1 MMKEA
6 REVPHRAID
15 LMLER
20 GVRFRLTAPLWQR
33 WLQLDWVTI
42 QPPKVGTVF
51 LILREMM
58 QYELDDLSLIVS
70 EKPTERQAEG
80 VARVVAVAILGK
92 KATDEEKIQNLT
104 NRLNEVAWDSLLELY
119 SIINQMLQIDS
130 FRNTTASLGAIAMSL
145 MRVKRKGS

>member
-1 MMKEA
+1 MMKGA

-20 GVRFRLTAPLWQR
+20 GVRFRLAAPLWQR

-70 EKPTERQAEG
+70 EKPTEMQAEG

-92 KATDEEKIQNLT
+92 EATDEEKMQNLT